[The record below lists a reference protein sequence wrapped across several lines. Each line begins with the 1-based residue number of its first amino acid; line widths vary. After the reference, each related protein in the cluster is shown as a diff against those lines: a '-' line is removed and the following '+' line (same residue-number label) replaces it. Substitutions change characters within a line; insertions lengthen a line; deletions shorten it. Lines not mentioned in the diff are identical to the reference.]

1 MPGVRQSYRKLLEAI
16 AFAARAHQG
25 QKRKDGETPY
35 ASHVFRVCLVLRQI
49 FGVDDPRVLMTAALH
64 DTLEDTTTD
73 FDDLEEQFGRD
84 VAEWVALLTKDSRLP
99 EDERE
104 NAHIAGLTRA
114 PWQVK
119 AAKLADIFDNLMDLP
134 STPAEKHP
142 KTLKKLRRYL
152 DALASEPAEP
162 VRRAWQI
169 VSDLHGET
177 AALG

>member
-1 MPGVRQSYRKLLEAI
+1 MPSVQQTYRTLLEAV

-25 QKRKDGETPY
+25 QKRKDGQTPY
-35 ASHVFRVCLVLRQI
+35 ASHVFRVCLVLRQV

-73 FDDLEEQFGRD
+73 FDDLEEQFGRE
-84 VAEWVALLTKDSRLP
+84 VAEWVAVLTKDNRLP
-99 EDERE
+99 EAERE
-104 NAHIAGLTRA
+104 KAYTAGLARA

-134 STPAEKHP
+134 STPPEKHG

-152 DALASEPAEP
+152 DALQGESAEP

-169 VSDLHGET
+169 VSDLHDEI
-177 AALG
+177 AAKK